1 MKNFRKLASLLVVSA
16 LFFSCRNEI
25 SDKTAVDDAQI
36 QAEATTTL
44 VDNTDLEI
52 AQGMVDEAEVTARKP
67 FVSPFAC
74 AKITGDINTTTFPK
88 TITVDFGT
96 GCTDPKGVVRS
107 GKLIYTITE
116 KPRVAGSKLT
126 VERSN
131 YMVNGNKV
139 EGTIIFAN
147 ITGTDKVP
155 TWSKAVA
162 GGKITYTDG
171 SVYTFD
177 SQRKMRLVAGLDTP
191 KCSDDTVEIF
201 EGYKNITK
209 TNGDV
214 LRFAISSS
222 LIKPRTCEYITK
234 GTISISGT
242 VVNGTLDFGD
252 GNCDNKGVF
261 TNSAGVAKEI
271 TFKK

>member
-1 MKNFRKLASLLVVSA
+1 MAISA
-16 LFFSCRNEI
+16 MLFSCRNEI
-25 SDKTAVDDAQI
+25 SDKTATIDDAQI

-52 AQGMVDEAEVTARKP
+52 AQGMVDDAEVSARKP
-67 FVSPFAC
+67 FVPPFTC
-74 AKITGDINTTTFPK
+74 AKITGDVNTTTFPK

-96 GCTDPKGVVRS
+96 GCTDPKGVIRS

-116 KPRVAGSKLT
+116 KPRVSGSKLT
-126 VERSN
+126 IERSN
-131 YMVNGNKV
+131 YTVNGNKV
-139 EGTIIFAN
+139 EGTITFTN
-147 ITGTDKVP
+147 ITGADKVP
-155 TWSKAVA
+155 TWSKTVT
-162 GGKITYTDG
+162 GGKITYADG

-177 SQRKMRLVAGLDTP
+177 SLRKMRLIAGMDTP
-191 KCSDDTVEIF
+191 QCSDDTLEIF

-214 LRFAISSS
+214 LKFTISSP

-234 GTISISGT
+234 GKISVSGS
-242 VVNGTLDFGD
+242 VNGTLDFGN

-261 TNSAGVAKEI
+261 TNSAGVTKEI